1 VILRWQQGRDVV
13 DGLLARGR
21 LTRVT
26 PNRALAETLLAQS
39 RAHLAS
45 SASVVQW
52 DPAGAFT
59 LVYDA
64 ARKALT
70 AILVNQGLR
79 AGGDGAH
86 VVLLEAVM
94 AQLDPPLGAVFRPF
108 SWMRPLRNHTQ
119 YPAPEHPNRAG
130 RRRRGSH
137 PRRREHGRRSRQ
149 AAWPDAGLL
158 TWTRPV
164 RVYPAGVAPRSGEWV
179 RLLRGRLPGRATR
192 KASCVG

>member
-13 DGLLARGR
+13 DELLARGR

-26 PNRALAETLLAQS
+26 SNRDLAETLLAQA

-45 SASVVQW
+45 GASVVQS

-86 VVLLEAVM
+86 AVLLEAVM

-119 YPAPEHPNRAG
+119 YPHRSTPPH
-130 RRRRGSH
+130 RRTTSRRPSPP
-137 PRRREHGRRSRQ
+137 PRTWSRQ
-149 AAWPDAGLL
+149 QP
-158 TWTRPV
+158 
-164 RVYPAGVAPRSGEWV
+164 
-179 RLLRGRLPGRATR
+179 
-192 KASCVG
+192 SCSARCPPTDT

>member
-1 VILRWQQGRDVV
+1 MILRWHQGRDVI
-13 DGLLARGR
+13 DDMLARGR
-21 LTRVT
+21 ITRVT
-26 PNRALAETLLAQS
+26 PNRELAEILLSQA

-45 SASVVQW
+45 GLSVVQS

-86 VVLLEAVM
+86 AVLLEAVM
-94 AQLDPPLGAVFRPF
+94 AQLDPPLGAIFRPF

-119 YPAPEHPNRAG
+119 YPAPEHPTAQG
-130 RRRRGSH
+130 DDVEEAV
-137 PRRREHGRRSRQ
+137 P
-149 AAWPDAGLL
+149 AATGMIDAAAKLL
-158 TWTRPV
+158 GQM
-164 RVYPAGVAPRSGEWV
+164 PAY
-179 RLLRGRLPGRATR
+179 
-192 KASCVG
+192 